1 MTFGGRAV
9 PSWPGTA
16 VVVTSLLLAAWALV
30 ATVRKRPPD
39 RGQLIGLAVVDLLAI
54 VYVVTSVVEM
64 AGGARPGAM
73 ATYIGYLFAFVLI
86 PALAAV
92 LARLEPSR
100 WGSLIVVIAG
110 LVMAVLV
117 VRLHQVWTGVG

>member
-1 MTFGGRAV
+1 M

-30 ATVRKRPPD
+30 ATVGRRPPD
-39 RGQLIGLAVVDLLAI
+39 RVQVIGLAVVELLALG
-54 VYVVTSVVEM
+54 YVLTSVVEM
-64 AGGARPGAM
+64 TGGARPSEM
-73 ATYIGYLFAFVLI
+73 ATYIGYLFAFALI
-86 PALAAV
+86 PALGGV

-100 WGSLIVVIAG
+100 WGSLIVMIAG
-110 LVMAVLV
+110 LVMSVLV

>member
-1 MTFGGRAV
+1 M

-16 VVVTSLLLAAWALV
+16 VVVASLLLAAWALV

-39 RGQLIGLAVVDLLAI
+39 RAQLIGVAVVELLAVGYVATAI
-54 VYVVTSVVEM
+54 VEM
-64 AGGARPGAM
+64 AGGARPSAL
-73 ATYIGYLFAFVLI
+73 AVYIGYLFAFVLI

-100 WGSLIVVIAG
+100 WGSLIVMIAG
-110 LVMAVLV
+110 LVMSVLV
-117 VRLHQVWTGVG
+117 VRLHQVWTGG